1 MQSEKPLRNPSLD
14 GLRALLSTFASRL
27 RQQFERR
34 LSLRR
39 QQSEE
44 RAKTRAEGGTERALI
59 LPFDPG
65 TPSTRAE
72 RLLRLNARA
81 VNEER
86 DEKPT
91 ESFLAALRR
100 LETIE
105 RRATLSDA
113 LGRLGYY
120 VKTKR

>member
-1 MQSEKPLRNPSLD
+1 MISHEKPSRIRVLD
-14 GLRALLSTFASRL
+14 LLCALLTTFVSRL

-34 LSLRR
+34 LSPPR
-39 QQSEE
+39 QAFEE
-44 RAKTRAEGGTERALI
+44 TSERALI
-59 LPFDPG
+59 LPFESG

-72 RLLRLNARA
+72 RLLRLNARL

-86 DEKPT
+86 EEKPT
-91 ESFLAALRR
+91 GSFLTALRR
-100 LETIE
+100 LEKTE

-113 LGRLGYY
+113 LSRVAFY

>member
-1 MQSEKPLRNPSLD
+1 MYSEKPSRIPSLD
-14 GLRALLSTFASRL
+14 GLHALLSTFVLRL

-39 QQSEE
+39 QQHE
-44 RAKTRAEGGTERALI
+44 TRAEDRTERALV

-72 RLLRLNARA
+72 RLLRLNARP
-81 VNEER
+81 VSEER
-86 DEKPT
+86 EEKPT
-91 ESFLAALRR
+91 ASFLAALRR

-113 LGRLGYY
+113 LSRLGLY

>member
-1 MQSEKPLRNPSLD
+1 MYSEKPSRIPSLD
-14 GLRALLSTFASRL
+14 GLRALLSTFVLRL

-72 RLLRLNARA
+72 RLLRLNARP
-81 VNEER
+81 VSEER
-86 DEKPT
+86 EEKPT
-91 ESFLAALRR
+91 PSFLAALRK
-100 LETIE
+100 LETNE

-113 LGRLGYY
+113 LSRLGHYI
-120 VKTKR
+120 KTKR

>member
-1 MQSEKPLRNPSLD
+1 MQSEKPTRIPSAD
-14 GLRALLSTFASRL
+14 GVRALWSTFVSRL

-39 QQSEE
+39 QQLEE
-44 RAKTRAEGGTERALI
+44 DRERALI
-59 LPFDPG
+59 LPFDPS

-72 RLLRLNARA
+72 RLLRLNARL

-86 DEKPT
+86 EEKPT
-91 ESFLAALRR
+91 ASFLAALRR
-100 LETIE
+100 LETTE

-113 LGRLGYY
+113 LSRLGLYI
-120 VKTKR
+120 KTKR

>member
-1 MQSEKPLRNPSLD
+1 MQREKPLRIPSLD
-14 GLRALLSTFASRL
+14 GLRALATTFALRL

-39 QQSEE
+39 QPLEHD
-44 RAKTRAEGGTERALI
+44 AERALI

-72 RLLRLNARA
+72 RLLRLNAQP

-86 DEKPT
+86 EEKPT
-91 ESFLAALRR
+91 GSFLAALRK
-100 LETIE
+100 LEATE
-105 RRATLSDA
+105 RRGTLSDA
-113 LGRLGYY
+113 LSRLGFY
-120 VKTKR
+120 VKSKR

>member
-1 MQSEKPLRNPSLD
+1 MHSEKPSRIPLLD
-14 GLRALLSTFASRL
+14 GLRALLSTFALRL

-39 QQSEE
+39 QQSE
-44 RAKTRAEGGTERALI
+44 TRAEEKTERALV

-72 RLLRLNARA
+72 RLLRLNARP
-81 VNEER
+81 VSEER
-86 DEKPT
+86 EEKPT
-91 ESFLAALRR
+91 PSFLAALRK
-100 LETIE
+100 LESTE

-113 LGRLGYY
+113 LSRLGNYI
-120 VKTKR
+120 KTKR

>member
-14 GLRALLSTFASRL
+14 GLRALLSIFVSRL

-34 LSLRR
+34 LSLHR

-44 RAKTRAEGGTERALI
+44 RAKTRAEDGTERALI

-72 RLLRLNARA
+72 RLLRLNARP

-91 ESFLAALRR
+91 ESFLTALRK
-100 LETIE
+100 LETTE
-105 RRATLSDA
+105 QRATLSDA
-113 LGRLGYY
+113 LSRLGSY